1 MQCLAFNNYSLSAF
15 TGSKNALQGLSI
27 KFNQQYIFSGS
38 VTACCKK
45 TFFLQEFLKPSPP
58 PQKKRKR
65 KEKKEK
71 NKTLTLCNE
80 GHLEINISGRPLG

>member
-45 TFFLQEFLKPSPP
+45 TFFLQEFLKLPP
-58 PQKKRKR
+58 PPPKKK

-71 NKTLTLCNE
+71 TK
-80 GHLEINISGRPLG
+80 P